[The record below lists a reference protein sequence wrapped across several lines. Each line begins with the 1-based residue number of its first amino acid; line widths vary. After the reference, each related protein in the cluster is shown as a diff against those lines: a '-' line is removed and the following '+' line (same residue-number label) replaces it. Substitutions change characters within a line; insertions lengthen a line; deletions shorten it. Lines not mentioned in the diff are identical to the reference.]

1 MLAESPPKAAITFLN
16 FSVITKISTKNLTSA
31 IYQIASDNI
40 IVEES
45 VYNDYLIMNILDIL
59 IWWPYSRIGDDM
71 TKYEALFVVNTPKS
85 IA

>member
-45 VYNDYLIMNILDIL
+45 VYSDYLIMNILDIL
-59 IWWPYSRIGDDM
+59 I
-71 TKYEALFVVNTPKS
+71 
-85 IA
+85 